1 MISAGRPRTRKSQPM
16 THATMLNLMGM
27 DHKRLTYFYN
37 GRNMR
42 LT

>member
-1 MISAGRPRTRKSQPM
+1 
-16 THATMLNLMGM
+16 MLHLIGM

-42 LT
+42 LTDWRGNSSRRSLPELPKLPK